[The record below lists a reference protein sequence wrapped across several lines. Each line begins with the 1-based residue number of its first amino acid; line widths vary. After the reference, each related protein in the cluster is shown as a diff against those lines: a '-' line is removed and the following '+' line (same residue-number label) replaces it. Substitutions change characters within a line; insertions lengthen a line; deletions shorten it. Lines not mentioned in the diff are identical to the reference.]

1 MLETWKSWRDG
12 TYEVSDLGNVRRAKP
27 GISTFV
33 GRPVKPIMSAGG
45 YAQVALKSENKT
57 FRVYIHQA
65 VIESF
70 VGIRPPGTVVNHK
83 DSDKSNNALVN
94 LEYITHREN
103 CEHSLREG
111 TRKRGPSMPP
121 RPKKGKQTGEAHW
134 THRTPE
140 RIARQD
146 GGRDRAGHRHQVRQ
160 ARHAQTYTHAPQT
173 LLAQVPEPLP
183 IAREVTGQEND
194 DQNLNGFDRLKGSQV
209 DLLVA
214 GAGPAAEAQ
223 QQGEQHKCGQQRRVD
238 PIREPPVIERAH
250 ERQQQQQ
257 AAQKNA
263 QRELAEF
270 ERVAQRVAQAHHQ
283 DQADAGEQVQRR
295 QDGGVARKPAR
306 APGEP
311 DQVKAAQVHS
321 RPDKV
326 LGPELVGRA
335 HHQQGLELRYGQQR
349 LALLAQPRERAH
361 VAQRMGRAQE
371 SEQLFGIGLALRAV
385 LDDVEKRRELL
396 CARHGIEIQ
405 QIGMPQPLGNI
416 GEVLRFSGVYEGKT
430 GGDQE

>member
-140 RIARQD
+140 RIAR
-146 GGRDRAGHRHQVRQ
+146 GERMPHTKLSV
-160 ARHAQTYTHAPQT
+160 
-173 LLAQVPEPLP
+173 E
-183 IAREVTGQEND
+183 
-194 DQNLNGFDRLKGSQV
+194 
-209 DLLVA
+209 LVA
-214 GAGPAAEAQ
+214 MIRKLVNAGTKQ
-223 QQGEQHKCGQQRRVD
+223 C
-238 PIREPPVIERAH
+238 
-250 ERQQQQQ
+250 
-257 AAQKNA
+257 
-263 QRELAEF
+263 ELAE
-270 ERVAQRVAQAHHQ
+270 ELGISNATMSRVIR
-283 DQADAGEQVQRR
+283 GKRW
-295 QDGGVARKPAR
+295 
-306 APGEP
+306 
-311 DQVKAAQVHS
+311 
-321 RPDKV
+321 V
-326 LGPELVGRA
+326 L
-335 HHQQGLELRYGQQR
+335 
-349 LALLAQPRERAH
+349 
-361 VAQRMGRAQE
+361 
-371 SEQLFGIGLALRAV
+371 
-385 LDDVEKRRELL
+385 
-396 CARHGIEIQ
+396 
-405 QIGMPQPLGNI
+405 
-416 GEVLRFSGVYEGKT
+416 
-430 GGDQE
+430 